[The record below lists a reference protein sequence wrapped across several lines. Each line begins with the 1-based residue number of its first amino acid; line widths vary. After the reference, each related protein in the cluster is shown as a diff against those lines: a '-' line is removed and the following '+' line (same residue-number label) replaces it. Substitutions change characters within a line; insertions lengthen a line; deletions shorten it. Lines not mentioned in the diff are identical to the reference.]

1 MALDIERETT
11 ILLVED
17 DSAIAESV
25 TEGLE
30 REGYS
35 IHWESLGAAGIA
47 YAREKHP
54 RLVVLDVRLPDISG
68 FDVCREMRRLG
79 LRQPIL
85 MLTVQGEELDKV
97 LGLEMGADDYMTKPY
112 KLRELVARIRALL
125 RRAYGELSTAEADLL
140 YVADLVIDRTSAQ
153 VTRGAAKIDLTP
165 IEFRLLVFLAQHPG
179 QVFSRGQLLEQ
190 VWGSSEAYYDE
201 TTVNVHVRRLRAKIE
216 LEPSDP
222 RLDPDRTR
230 TWLSLERVG
239 MSALS
244 SMRTRIARV
253 SLRRKLPAAFAGVAL
268 LTMVVL
274 GAILVPLVSQ
284 HYSRSEVSYLKAA
297 AQQAATGL
305 STVDWPAVAAAQR
318 DAGGS
323 SSSEGVHALRR
334 AQLVALSTQV
344 RVRVYDPAGTLLVDS
359 GSLDQIDVVDLT
371 ERTSPMR
378 ISPKRISPASA
389 PCGTRGATEREGVCT
404 VFRARSG
411 TGSSAGRTEGGRV
424 RTAQSKPR

>member
-1 MALDIERETT
+1 MALDTERETT

-30 REGYS
+30 RDGYS
-35 IHWESLGAAGIA
+35 IHWESTGAGGIA
-47 YAREKHP
+47 HAREKHP

-153 VTRGAAKIDLTP
+153 VTRGSARIDLTP

-190 VWGSSEAYYDE
+190 VWGSAEAYYDE

-216 LEPSDP
+216 LDPSDP
-222 RLDPDRTR
+222 RL
-230 TWLSLERVG
+230 
-239 MSALS
+239 
-244 SMRTRIARV
+244 I
-253 SLRRKLPAAFAGVAL
+253 
-268 LTMVVL
+268 LTEPGL
-274 GAILVPLVSQ
+274 GYRL
-284 HYSRSEVSYLKAA
+284 
-297 AQQAATGL
+297 
-305 STVDWPAVAAAQR
+305 
-318 DAGGS
+318 
-323 SSSEGVHALRR
+323 
-334 AQLVALSTQV
+334 
-344 RVRVYDPAGTLLVDS
+344 S
-359 GSLDQIDVVDLT
+359 GS
-371 ERTSPMR
+371 
-378 ISPKRISPASA
+378 A
-389 PCGTRGATEREGVCT
+389 
-404 VFRARSG
+404 
-411 TGSSAGRTEGGRV
+411 
-424 RTAQSKPR
+424 

>member
-1 MALDIERETT
+1 MAPDTDRETT

-35 IHWESLGAAGIA
+35 VHWESMGAAGIA

-54 RLVVLDVRLPDISG
+54 RLVILDVRLPDISG
-68 FDVCREMRRLG
+68 FDVCREIRRLG

-140 YVADLVIDRTSAQ
+140 YVADLVVDRTSAQ

-179 QVFSRGQLLEQ
+179 QVFSRGQLLEH
-190 VWGSSEAYYDE
+190 VWGSAESYYDE

-216 LEPSDP
+216 LDPSDP
-222 RLDPDRTR
+222 RL
-230 TWLSLERVG
+230 
-239 MSALS
+239 
-244 SMRTRIARV
+244 I
-253 SLRRKLPAAFAGVAL
+253 
-268 LTMVVL
+268 
-274 GAILVPLVSQ
+274 
-284 HYSRSEVSYLKAA
+284 
-297 AQQAATGL
+297 
-305 STVDWPAVAAAQR
+305 
-318 DAGGS
+318 
-323 SSSEGVHALRR
+323 
-334 AQLVALSTQV
+334 
-344 RVRVYDPAGTLLVDS
+344 
-359 GSLDQIDVVDLT
+359 LT
-371 ERTSPMR
+371 EPGLGYRLN
-378 ISPKRISPASA
+378 
-389 PCGTRGATEREGVCT
+389 GAV
-404 VFRARSG
+404 
-411 TGSSAGRTEGGRV
+411 
-424 RTAQSKPR
+424 